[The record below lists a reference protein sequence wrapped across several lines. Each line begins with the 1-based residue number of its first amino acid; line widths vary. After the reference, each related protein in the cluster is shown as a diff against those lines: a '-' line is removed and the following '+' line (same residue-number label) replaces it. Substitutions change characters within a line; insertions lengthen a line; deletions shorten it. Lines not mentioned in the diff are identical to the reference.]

1 MIGKKEVI
9 QMEEKFLETVA
20 ETMEVEVSE
29 ISMETAY
36 KEYEPWDS
44 MMMMNLIMDLEE
56 AFEVSIPIEKV
67 SNVKTL
73 RDLFDIVKG

>member
-1 MIGKKEVI
+1 
-9 QMEEKFLETVA
+9 MEEKFLETVA
-20 ETMEVEVSE
+20 ETMEVEASE

-56 AFEVSIPIEKV
+56 AFDVSIPIEKV